1 MSASRR
7 ETIICFAWNC
17 CQEKRRLAAYELNKY
32 LDLGFVPPVVERTIN
47 NYPGSLQIFVEDAFP
62 ETARK
67 TQSINLFSD
76 SCGDERDRDILIQR
90 WTEKISAVGFS
101 RAFAP
106 NNETIPGCEIL
117 RCSRSFYGK
126 LLNWDQAKVKTLLDP
141 YLNAEEMRALHARV
155 GSILWMIKKQIEMRG
170 ESAVLI

>member
-1 MSASRR
+1 M
-7 ETIICFAWNC
+7 
-17 CQEKRRLAAYELNKY
+17 
-32 LDLGFVPPVVERTIN
+32 ERTIN

-67 TQSINLFSD
+67 TQSIKLSDPKAFDQAMADLRVFINLFSD